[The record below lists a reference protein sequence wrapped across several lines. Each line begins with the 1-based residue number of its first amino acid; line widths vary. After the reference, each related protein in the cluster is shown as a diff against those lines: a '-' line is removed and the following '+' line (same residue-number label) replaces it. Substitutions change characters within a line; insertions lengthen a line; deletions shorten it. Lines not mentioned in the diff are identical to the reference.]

1 MTVYDLI
8 DLLTDAATVEVFSF
22 DKGETVYKGF
32 SDEIPDEIGAQEVA
46 SIDPIFPE
54 SQHLTI
60 NID

>member
-8 DLLTDAATVEVFSF
+8 DLLTDAATVEAFSL
-22 DKGETVYKGF
+22 DKGETIYKGF
-32 SDEIPDEIGAQEVA
+32 SDEIPDEIGEKEIA
-46 SIDPIFPE
+46 SIDPFFPE

>member
-22 DKGETVYKGF
+22 EKGDTVYHGF
-32 SDEIPDEIGAQEVA
+32 SDEIPDEIGDAEIA
-46 SIDPIFPE
+46 SIDPVFPE